1 MPGYNHYP
9 DCACGWCVNY
19 GWSRVSRT
27 DIQNTFAYRDARSL
41 LKQYNANS
49 VAGCYVNPN
58 ARCPVC
64 NAPVFFYA
72 NAAGSRVYFDDLGPP
87 WPKHPCTDNGPQRI
101 SSTELTNR
109 GPSRRPIGEVKELL
123 AAAQRA
129 GLSKPGKPGGKKEDV
144 WSLAVVH
151 AVRRLGNENQIE
163 AEFLDTKSG
172 GVFGF
177 ACYSDR
183 EFLSPGE
190 FISVKGNQ
198 VSCVSR
204 HSLSPTFF
212 TFGGSVNLDG
222 EPEPDGRKP
231 PTSPLAGTL
240 YSPKDARLIKR
251 KKPRKSASANDK
263 RDGDRSR
270 LGPSRDKPGVLPKS
284 KLDMQKSEMVHFESG
299 AVTFEELY
307 RRLEPVVKQLA
318 REGTRKPKDVAPRL
332 NFLGFRTADGSKWT
346 PRLVYFLLA
355 LIFNDATS
363 MEPRRNN
370 TGKRSQTPAR
380 PTSRNRNAKGP
391 TEPLTKESIAARLAN
406 LGTVSIKP
414 NGKNK

>member
-9 DCACGWCVNY
+9 DCACGWCVNT
-19 GWSRVSRT
+19 GRSRLKRIDVRQ
-27 DIQNTFAYRDARSL
+27 DFVYRDALLL

-49 VAGCYVNPN
+49 AAGCYVNPN

-64 NAPVFFYA
+64 NTPVFFYA

-87 WPKHPCTDNGPQRI
+87 WPKHPCTDNGPQRVAPAEAVN
-101 SSTELTNR
+101 S
-109 GPSRRPIGEVKELL
+109 GPTRRPVGQVKELL
-123 AAAQRA
+123 VAAQRA
-129 GLSKPGKPGGKKEDV
+129 GLSKPSKSGGKQDDD

-172 GVFGF
+172 GMFGF

-198 VSCVSR
+198 VSCVFR
-204 HSLSPTFF
+204 RSLLPMFF
-212 TFGGSVNLDG
+212 TFGGSVDLDG
-222 EPEPDGRKP
+222 EHEPDGRKP
-231 PTSPLAGTL
+231 PTSPLPGPL

-251 KKPRKSASANDK
+251 TKSRISAMAKDK
-263 RDGDRSR
+263 RDGERSR
-270 LGPSRDKPGVLPKS
+270 LGPSRDKTGVLPKS
-284 KLDMQKSEMVHFESG
+284 KFDMQKSEMVYFESG
-299 AVTFEELY
+299 GVTFEELY

-332 NFLGFRTADGSKWT
+332 NFLGFRTANGSKWT

-355 LIFNDATS
+355 LMFNDATS
-363 MEPRRNN
+363 VESRRYKA
-370 TGKRSQTPAR
+370 GKRSEAPAR
-380 PTSRNRNAKGP
+380 PISKNRTDKGS
-391 TEPLTKESIAARLAN
+391 TKPLTTESIAERLAN
-406 LGTVSIKP
+406 LGTVSIK
-414 NGKNK
+414 GKRDK

>member
-19 GWSRVSRT
+19 GRSRVSRT

-109 GPSRRPIGEVKELL
+109 GPSRRPVGQVKELL

-129 GLSKPGKPGGKKEDV
+129 GLSKPGKSGGKQEDV

-172 GVFGF
+172 GMFGF

-212 TFGGSVNLDG
+212 TFGGSVDLDG

-231 PTSPLAGTL
+231 LTAPLAGPL

-251 KKPRKSASANDK
+251 KKPRKSAPAKDR

-284 KLDMQKSEMVHFESG
+284 KFDMQKSEMMHFESG

-318 REGTRKPKDVAPRL
+318 REGTRKPRDVAVRL
-332 NFLGFRTADGSKWT
+332 NFLGYRTAADAKWT
-346 PRLVYFLLA
+346 PRLVFFLLA
-355 LIFNDATS
+355 LIFSDNSEEVERKGFDKIQ
-363 MEPRRNN
+363 R
-370 TGKRSQTPAR
+370 GPA
-380 PTSRNRNAKGP
+380 
-391 TEPLTKESIAARLAN
+391 TKEPDRRSKRTQKDFKKETIAEQ
-406 LGTVSIKP
+406 LGRIGKVRIAKP
-414 NGKNK
+414 RK